1 MLPQKVFLIL
11 ELCRGGELSNLLK
24 EKNAFKEDEA
34 KELMKMLTEA
44 VVYMHDKGSSF
55 IIESKLHQF
64 VVDMVHRDLK
74 LENILV
80 STANPNVQF
89 DIKVQC

>member
-1 MLPQKVFLIL
+1 M
-11 ELCRGGELSNLLK
+11 LK
-24 EKNAFKEDEA
+24 EKAVFEEEEA

-44 VVYMHDKGSSF
+44 VVYMHDKGNNSF
-55 IIESKLHQF
+55 ITGDQYFIDGF

-89 DIKVQC
+89 DIKVTHLLRQNLSHV